1 MGKKKSCIKSNLK
14 ICPIPG
20 PAGPPGNRG
29 PTGSRGVTGPRGATG
44 ISGLSTNTG
53 ATGPTGPTGMKGMIG
68 ETGPTGMKGMI
79 GETGPTGMKGMIGET
94 GPTGLG
100 LEWTYVSPAT
110 TTGAVELTFFSTST
124 GFTGTID
131 ITSDVRYSAARQLPV
146 FGVPSGITGTNII
159 EWVMLVQGNA
169 LNPGR
174 TGAGQTNISIDGFV
188 VHKDLY
194 PQIPSPADSTSSY
207 PIGNG
212 NIRYNPAILVPP
224 GAADISLL
232 PRVFGN
238 SFCGFTS
245 EPLVEISVDTI
256 NFTYQVWIKYE
267 YNTNDPF
274 I

>member
-53 ATGPTGPTGMKGMIG
+53 ATGP
-68 ETGPTGMKGMI
+68 
-79 GETGPTGMKGMIGET
+79 TGPTGMKGMIGET